1 MPCEEKLKDLPNK
14 KIFVQPY
21 EILDLDDFS
30 VKTIPAYNIDKFRSP
45 WIPYH
50 PKESWFV
57 WFVFDFDW
65 TTLYHAWDTDNIPE
79 MEWLAPDIA
88 LLPVSWTY
96 TMTAQE
102 AVNSVEHIHPK
113 VAIPM
118 HYDNNIVG
126 TLEDAKYFQEHAQ
139 CEVVLL

>member
-1 MPCEEKLKDLPNK
+1 
-14 KIFVQPY
+14 
-21 EILDLDDFS
+21 
-30 VKTIPAYNIDKFRSP
+30 
-45 WIPYH
+45 
-50 PKESWFV
+50 
-57 WFVFDFDW
+57 
-65 TTLYHAWDTDNIPE
+65 
-79 MEWLAPDIA
+79 
-88 LLPVSWTY
+88 
-96 TMTAQE
+96 MTAQE